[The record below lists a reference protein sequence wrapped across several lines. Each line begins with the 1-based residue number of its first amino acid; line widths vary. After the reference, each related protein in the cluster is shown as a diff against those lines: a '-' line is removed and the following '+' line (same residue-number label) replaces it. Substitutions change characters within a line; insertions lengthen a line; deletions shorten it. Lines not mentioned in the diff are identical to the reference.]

1 MASVQLLVTGVGLSN
16 ETFQKECECAG
27 SDFVYEFSVE
37 KTKVHASKYK
47 VLARASANPLH
58 KSEIR
63 VLYIEGELKLNLY
76 RISVWLVATVG
87 LRYFVQLTSNM
98 FVVVLWL
105 IRDCRISISTKQ

>member
-1 MASVQLLVTGVGLSN
+1 MASVQVLVTGVGLSN

-27 SDFVYEFSVE
+27 SDFVYEFSIE
-37 KTKVHASKYK
+37 KTKVHASKK

-76 RISVWLVATVG
+76 RISVWLVAT
-87 LRYFVQLTSNM
+87 
-98 FVVVLWL
+98 
-105 IRDCRISISTKQ
+105 